1 MLNQLDS
8 TPVVPTS
15 QLTPLRRGWPHSLRA
30 MAMVAQ
36 SDVPQLETSTS
47 EDGFQLP
54 SGSCQE
60 ESSFQ
65 ARSAAGSPERA
76 RAA

>member
-8 TPVVPTS
+8 MPLLPTS
-15 QLTPLRRGWPHSLRA
+15 QLTPLRRGSPHSLRA

-36 SDVPQLETSTS
+36 SEVPQLGASTCD
-47 EDGFQLP
+47 DGFQLP

-60 ESSFQ
+60 ERSFQ
-65 ARSAAGSPERA
+65 ARSAAGSPVRA